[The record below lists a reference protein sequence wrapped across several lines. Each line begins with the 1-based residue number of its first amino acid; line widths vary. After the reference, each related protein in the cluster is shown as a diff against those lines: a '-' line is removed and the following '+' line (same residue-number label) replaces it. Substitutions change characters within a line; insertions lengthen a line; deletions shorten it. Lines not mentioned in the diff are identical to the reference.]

1 MAYHL
6 ELLAL
11 QCLKNQEVDGDE
23 IVIKLDG
30 KTIFHWE
37 DTDYRWAAELKLDDW
52 TDYYDF
58 RNNLLRTKAGNVEVE
73 EYKDFGFLLTN
84 LTEPTTV
91 ELWESD
97 EGNLFRRDDDK
108 LGTLVVDERSA
119 SQQAQTYDFTAEGA
133 HYRLTFAVLVA
144 D

>member
-23 IVIKLDG
+23 IVVKLDG

-37 DTDYRWAAELKLDDW
+37 DTTYRWAAELKLDDW

-58 RNNLLRTKAGNVEVE
+58 RQNQLRTKAGTIEVE

-84 LTEPTTV
+84 LTEPTVV

-97 EGNLFRRDDDK
+97 EGNLFRGEDDK
-108 LGTLVVDERSA
+108 LGTLVVDEQSA
-119 SQQAQTYDFTAEGA
+119 SPQAQTHDFTAEGA
-133 HYRLTFAVLVA
+133 HYRMTYAVVVA
-144 D
+144 